1 MCKKPLLKLYLTTFA
16 IFFAVNASADIVADQ
31 KALLKLFTESC
42 LKTYPTYSGIDKI
55 MSSKGFEQTSYGA
68 WKGEHSFVN
77 PAVKLS
83 GGGLSCLVTRQK
95 TDPRGIHTALIEA
108 LRNASGKDVK
118 ATIRGRKTEITLT
131 IRGAPTRITA
141 GPLARG
147 VADMAIFKDQRM

>member
-1 MCKKPLLKLYLTTFA
+1 MCKKPLLKLCLTTFA
-16 IFFAVNASADIVADQ
+16 IFFAVNASANTVTDQ

-42 LKTYPTYSGIDKI
+42 LKTYPTFSGIDKI

-68 WKGEHSFVN
+68 WKSEHTFVN
-77 PAVKLS
+77 PAVKIS

-108 LRNASGKDVK
+108 IRNAGGKDIK

-131 IRGAPTRITA
+131 FRGVPTRINA

-147 VADMAIFKDQRM
+147 VADIVIFKDQRM